1 MEFGSKYGF
10 YVFDQMQF
18 GSFGFD
24 RIITLIWILVV
35 IWITDKLTDQITQMM
50 DNNRSDFSDDR

>member
-1 MEFGSKYGF
+1 
-10 YVFDQMQF
+10 MQF

-24 RIITLIWILVV
+24 WIITLIWILVV
-35 IWITDKLTDQITQMM
+35 IWITDKLTDQITRMM